1 MEKKGLIWVYGSTG
15 SVCIGSED
23 MAADSW
29 RRKLE
34 PTCLTTDKQAVTW
47 KWSEAMNSQSL
58 LPPKYFLQPDCT
70 S

>member
-1 MEKKGLIWVYGSTG
+1 
-15 SVCIGSED
+15 